1 MAEFQVL
8 PKQMKLNGK
17 EDENAPKLS
26 NFELICQL
34 TERSTW
40 EIACSLPDKVS
51 NCIKLLVIIW
61 YTWHRTQ
68 RRQFIHFFLLEMVN
82 WLARGQEKDV

>member
-26 NFELICQL
+26 NFELIC
-34 TERSTW
+34 
-40 EIACSLPDKVS
+40 
-51 NCIKLLVIIW
+51 
-61 YTWHRTQ
+61 
-68 RRQFIHFFLLEMVN
+68 
-82 WLARGQEKDV
+82 